1 MNIDDKPKLPLGKSN
16 SQELAKQL
24 NDEIESIPSINLNPS
39 VGVSKNLD
47 TSCLITHNDLPSRI
61 SSSISQH
68 EATKVNK
75 IPLKEKLSPDN
86 ITVVRSDRLT
96 DGYCRSPVVHNGKF
110 GNTPEISQ
118 TSQQVSKSITVAEP
132 YQKITQALREWST
145 TETKRFLSSKH
156 LNIFHLS

>member
-1 MNIDDKPKLPLGKSN
+1 MVAMSLVSN
-16 SQELAKQL
+16 H
-24 NDEIESIPSINLNPS
+24 PSS
-39 VGVSKNLD
+39 
-47 TSCLITHNDLPSRI
+47 SRI

-68 EATKVNK
+68 EATKVK
-75 IPLKEKLSPDN
+75 EIPLKEKLSPDN

-156 LNIFHLS
+156 LNDSSSKNGVSNSIETFETNNVLSKTTLSENNRDERSTAEEGKTEIQVII